1 MCGVALLISRCC
13 HDCKYKTSSCCKCL
27 PAINQRV
34 QKAIWQDESS
44 FFYATGTT
52 HSLATKHVSCVY
64 CLTMIIKM
72 QWLLPG
78 IGNSAD
84 RFAQV
89 LFMMHL
95 LLKVHCWCP
104 IQGRRRRRF
113 SECVYANCTN
123 MLWRWAHYSLSK
135 SLARRRKHTLAICGL
150 LFDSTL
156 LCRWQQQW
164 AT

>member
-1 MCGVALLISRCC
+1 MIFKLVNVRLRRAVMSAHNQSKCAESNLAGWIFLFLHPWC
-13 HDCKYKTSSCCKCL
+13 HY
-27 PAINQRV
+27 
-34 QKAIWQDESS
+34 
-44 FFYATGTT
+44 
-52 HSLATKHVSCVY
+52 SLAGHKCV
-64 CLTMIIKM
+64 LPTMIIKM

-78 IGNSAD
+78 LGNSAD

-104 IQGRRRRRF
+104 IQGRRRRL
-113 SECVYANCTN
+113 SEYVYANCTN